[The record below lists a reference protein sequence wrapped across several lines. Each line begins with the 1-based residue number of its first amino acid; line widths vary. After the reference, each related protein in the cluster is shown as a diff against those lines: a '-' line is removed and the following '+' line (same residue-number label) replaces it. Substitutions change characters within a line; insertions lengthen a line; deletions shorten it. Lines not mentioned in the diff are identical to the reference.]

1 MTEFP
6 SSIERE
12 VASSL
17 LLLSSDPIVFSSP
30 SSDRSGSEEGNRS
43 LCGEIDGQVS
53 MSFVSKRSCDSA
65 ISNSGSSYRKRSE
78 DDFMNFKIARKRRT
92 NVVYS
97 SVDSK
102 LVTHSK
108 NLEID
113 DLSKEE
119 SCLSTGSNEVSSTES
134 RIIAASCEKPHRDSK
149 KKESHRSSSI
159 RRKAG
164 KIMEFLDTSASSE
177 LKIRQVLGDNADTSK
192 ALRMLVKIGY
202 VKRSGAGG
210 KHHPFIYKI
219 KSSESELSASPER
232 PVKRLGVSETHN
244 VFDFNRW

>member
-1 MTEFP
+1 MRARNRLRFRIFD
-6 SSIERE
+6 SI
-12 VASSL
+12 AM
-17 LLLSSDPIVFSSP
+17 
-30 SSDRSGSEEGNRS
+30 
-43 LCGEIDGQVS
+43 Q
-53 MSFVSKRSCDSA
+53 
-65 ISNSGSSYRKRSE
+65 
-78 DDFMNFKIARKRRT
+78 IARKRRT

-164 KIMEFLDTSASSE
+164 KILEFLDTSASSE
-177 LKIRQVLGDNADTSK
+177 VKIRQVLGDNADTSK
-192 ALRMLVKIGY
+192 ALRM
-202 VKRSGAGG
+202 
-210 KHHPFIYKI
+210 
-219 KSSESELSASPER
+219 
-232 PVKRLGVSETHN
+232 
-244 VFDFNRW
+244 